1 MGGHAFQAR
10 RAFDLAALTARLKPC
25 PSTTV
30 PIPEFSASCY
40 RVTSSKFPRNP
51 RRRAGPCSHYFRSRT
66 IVSKSATS
74 LKSSGECCINQ
85 RVSST
90 P

>member
-30 PIPEFSASCY
+30 PIPAF
-40 RVTSSKFPRNP
+40 
-51 RRRAGPCSHYFRSRT
+51 FRKLLEGNAVEISEEPQRCGAD
-66 IVSKSATS
+66 IPFDYSQQLS
-74 LKSSGECCINQ
+74 L
-85 RVSST
+85 